1 LRRYADPKHAEA
13 VFPDRTTL
21 VDRYVTELILLAK
34 GSCPDAI
41 LEVLSTR
48 YEDEDAHILV
58 YPPEGTSD
66 TDMDR
71 LGDALTERSVEILLD
86 TGLLILI
93 GVYEAAQRRQGIE
106 KPPTIP

>member
-1 LRRYADPKHAEA
+1 MSEHLPILT
-13 VFPDRTTL
+13 DRTRLLDT
-21 VDRYVTELILLAK
+21 YITELILLAK

-41 LEVLSTR
+41 VEVLSTR

-66 TDMDR
+66 TDLDR

-93 GVYEAAQRRQGIE
+93 GVYEAAQRRQSTE
-106 KPPTIP
+106 EPPAIP

>member
-1 LRRYADPKHAEA
+1 MSEHLPMLT
-13 VFPDRTTL
+13 DRTRL
-21 VDRYVTELILLAK
+21 LDEYITELILLVK

-41 LEVLSTR
+41 VKVLCTR

-58 YPPEGTSD
+58 YPPDGTSD

-86 TGLLILI
+86 TGLLILV
-93 GVYEAAQRRQGIE
+93 GVYEAAQRRQSTE
-106 KPPTIP
+106 EPPAIP

>member
-1 LRRYADPKHAEA
+1 MLEHPSI
-13 VFPDRTTL
+13 FTDRTTL
-21 VDRYVTELILLAK
+21 LDRYVTELILLAK

-41 LEVLSTR
+41 VEVHSTR

-71 LGDALTERSVEILLD
+71 LGDALTERSVKILLD

-93 GVYEAAQRRQGIE
+93 GVYEAAQRRQSTE
-106 KPPTIP
+106 VPPAIP